1 VSRYL
6 DKDGDPIL
14 WPIIRDVLM
23 ILIALVVLMMWG
35 CPNYHVWQQGL
46 VGQAE
51 LRRAEQNRQIAVQE
65 ATAKKEAAVMLAGA
79 EVERARGV
87 AEANKIIANGLKG
100 HDEYLRYLWITEK
113 AGQGVSRE
121 VIYVPTEAN
130 IPIME
135 AGRLKDQQPMP
146 EQK

>member
-1 VSRYL
+1 MSDQAIWKLIRYI
-6 DKDGDPIL
+6 GFA
-14 WPIIRDVLM
+14 IIFLVT
-23 ILIALVVLMMWG
+23 LIMAG
-35 CPNYHVWQQGL
+35 YPQYHVWEQGL

-65 ATAKKEAAVMLAGA
+65 ATAKKEAAVMLAQA

-121 VIYVPTEAN
+121 VIYVPTEAQ

-135 AGRLKDQQPMP
+135 ASRMKNDTSVSTGEVK
-146 EQK
+146 